1 MLHGTYYFGRK
12 RVACRNAY
20 CTTCH
25 AQRFA
30 EGFRSL
36 VVLHVFFI
44 PFLPIATTVRWFCST
59 CKNEIDARRPSRPWI
74 LVAGILFGLFMTLS
88 GVMVMFDGHE
98 KETALGMLI
107 FGPLMVIG
115 LVYMI
120 KKQDYRGYIS
130 AQENVT
136 PLSGDHCPYCKA
148 PVFAAETPR
157 CHACKVDII
166 TKSSFG
172 SRFADLPLGQ
182 KKTAER
188 QTHAPLKADE
198 FWRIIEAAR
207 ANSRNGEADMDV
219 IKRNL
224 EGMKEQDVQSFDDE
238 LQRRRAESYRWDL
251 WAVACIVNGGCSDD
265 GFDYFRGWLISKG
278 RKYFETAMADPARA
292 ADEAEPDAC
301 ECEDL
306 LYIPASVYK
315 DKTGRILPRSGVPFP
330 SNPVGHAWEEAE
342 LEGLYPA
349 LWARFS

>member
-20 CTTCH
+20 CTTCR
-25 AQRFA
+25 APRFA

-59 CKNEIDARRPSRPWI
+59 CKKEIDAKRPSRPWI
-74 LVAGILFGLFMTLS
+74 LITGILFGLFMTFI
-88 GVMVMFDGHE
+88 GVMMLFDRHE
-98 KETALGMLI
+98 KETALGALI

-115 LVYMI
+115 LAYMI
-120 KKQDYRGYIS
+120 RKQDYRGYIG
-130 AQENVT
+130 AQENVP
-136 PLSGDHCPYCKA
+136 PLPGDHCPYCKA
-148 PVFAAETPR
+148 PVFAAKTPH

-166 TKSSFG
+166 TKAPFG
-172 SRFADLPLGQ
+172 SPVAELPSVQ
-182 KKTAER
+182 KKVVLK
-188 QTHAPLKADE
+188 QTHSATKTDE
-198 FWRIIEAAR
+198 FWKIIEAAR
-207 ANSRNGEADMDV
+207 AGAKNGEADMGA

-224 EGMKEQDVQSFDDE
+224 KGMKAEDVQGFDSE

-251 WAVACIVNGGCSDD
+251 WAVAYIVNGGCSDD

-278 RKYFETAMADPARA
+278 RKYFETAMADPTRA
-292 ADEAEPDAC
+292 ADDAERDAN

-306 LYIPASVYK
+306 LYIPASVYEE
-315 DKTGRILPRSGVPFP
+315 KTGRVLPKSEVSFP
-330 SNPVGHAWEEAE
+330 SNPVGKAWEEDE